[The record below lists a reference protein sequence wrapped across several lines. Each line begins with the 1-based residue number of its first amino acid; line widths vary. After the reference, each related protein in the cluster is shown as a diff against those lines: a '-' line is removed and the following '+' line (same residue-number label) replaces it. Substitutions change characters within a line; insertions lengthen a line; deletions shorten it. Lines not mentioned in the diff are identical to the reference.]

1 MRRSPE
7 IYLVGYFLS
16 RCTKKDP
23 DSNRLLPP
31 QYLKTKKWADA
42 YRLFYPKLANGRTI
56 AVFGHTLKNTRDLYD
71 AHLNTGRI
79 GWREK
84 SIHSEHEF
92 RDPQTLTPLAEKILF
107 DNTEKSDDELWNLVE
122 KYVEFDLLDID
133 TDYIAGFEQELE
145 VQQGIKN
152 HESHTE
158 GGLKVLTSTVAERSG
173 QLPKKAKR
181 IHGYSC
187 MVCGFN
193 FEKKYGSWGSEYIVV
208 HHMQPLYEGE
218 IRDTNPERDLAVV
231 CANCHA
237 MIHRRKGVT
246 LTLDELKNKLRRD

>member
-42 YRLFYPKLANGRTI
+42 YRLFYPKLANGKTI

-181 IHGYSC
+181 I
-187 MVCGFN
+187 
-193 FEKKYGSWGSEYIVV
+193 
-208 HHMQPLYEGE
+208 
-218 IRDTNPERDLAVV
+218 
-231 CANCHA
+231 
-237 MIHRRKGVT
+237 
-246 LTLDELKNKLRRD
+246 